1 MKAGRKMGW
10 DTRIVNVYRPV
21 QNRHCRP
28 TPGKERERKDMFR
41 RFFPIA
47 AHGLLLSL
55 LLPAVAGA
63 QAPSPSTSAP
73 AVPGPASSQPKQSSL
88 VVLNA
93 RKAALIGH
101 TLALDGVTASA
112 IVFADRPI
120 RRAGYIHMDDLLKLW
135 SSGSFAKD
143 PPNGTVSAFAAD
155 GTQLNDLVV
164 VLKSPKRGH
173 GAIGDTLTFDVTV
186 LEGDLGQAK
195 GPAAV
200 FIDTIWFG
208 IGSGGVHY
216 LGQNRTTGGTT
227 PSVSDPA
234 STSTSGGWPNPA
246 PNGPPDRTAP
256 AGPPPLTTPPG
267 MNR

>member
-1 MKAGRKMGW
+1 
-10 DTRIVNVYRPV
+10 
-21 QNRHCRP
+21 
-28 TPGKERERKDMFR
+28 MFR

-55 LLPAVAGA
+55 LLPVAAGA
-63 QAPSPSTSAP
+63 QAPSPSAP
-73 AVPGPASSQPKQSSL
+73 VSGPASSQPKQSSL
-88 VVLNA
+88 MVLNA
-93 RKAALIGH
+93 RKAALTGH
-101 TLALDGVTASA
+101 TLALDGVSASA

-120 RRAGYIHMDDLLKLW
+120 RRAGYIHTDDLLKLW

-143 PPNGTVSAFAAD
+143 PPNATVSAFAAD
-155 GTQLNDLVV
+155 GAQLNDLVV

-173 GAIGDTLTFDVTV
+173 DATGDTLTFDVTV
-186 LEGDLGQAK
+186 LEGDLGQAT

-208 IGSGGVHY
+208 IGDGGVHY
-216 LGQNRTTGGTT
+216 LGQNRTSGGTT

-234 STSTSGGWPNPA
+234 GTSNAGGWPNPA
-246 PNGPPDRTAP
+246 PNGPPDRPAS

-267 MNR
+267 MSR

>member
-1 MKAGRKMGW
+1 
-10 DTRIVNVYRPV
+10 
-21 QNRHCRP
+21 
-28 TPGKERERKDMFR
+28 MFR

-208 IGSGGVHY
+208 IGGGGIHY

-234 STSTSGGWPNPA
+234 GTSTSGGWPNPA
-246 PNGPPDRTAP
+246 PNGPPDRPAP

-267 MNR
+267 TGR

>member
-1 MKAGRKMGW
+1 
-10 DTRIVNVYRPV
+10 
-21 QNRHCRP
+21 
-28 TPGKERERKDMFR
+28 MFR

-55 LLPAVAGA
+55 LLSGAAGA
-63 QAPSPSTSAP
+63 QAPSPSAP
-73 AVPGPASSQPKQSSL
+73 SSAVPGPASSQPGQSSL
-88 VVLNA
+88 LVLNA
-93 RKAALIGH
+93 RNAALIGH
-101 TLALDGVTASA
+101 TLALDGVSASA

-120 RRAGYIHMDDLLKLW
+120 RRAGYIHTDDLLKLW

-143 PPNGTVSAFAAD
+143 PPNATVSAFAAD
-155 GTQLNDLVV
+155 GAQLNDLVV

-173 GAIGDTLTFDVTV
+173 GANGDTLTFDVAV

-234 STSTSGGWPNPA
+234 STSGGWPNPA
-246 PNGPPDRTAP
+246 PNGPPDAPAP

-267 MNR
+267 MGR